1 MKKNEIL
8 FLIVT
13 LLTTVISQF
22 ANAQTKNWKTFNHK
36 YGFRIEL
43 PNYFNIGA
51 LTNSGIQ
58 YYTTELNE
66 NIMVYVETIGEGTN
80 GSLAK
85 DFQME
90 INSTKGIGYKILKDT
105 WFVISGMEED
115 EIFYMKTI
123 IKNWQTHYL
132 RITYPSSQKEIFD
145 SILPRISKSFR

>member
-1 MKKNEIL
+1 MKNFIL
-8 FLIVT
+8 LMLFAASI
-13 LLTTVISQF
+13 

-36 YGFRIEL
+36 YGFKIEL
-43 PNYFNIGA
+43 PSYFNIGS
-51 LTNSGIQ
+51 LTHSGIQ
-58 YYTTELNE
+58 YYTTDLNE
-66 NIMVYVETIGEGTN
+66 NIMVAVETIGEGSN

-105 WFVISGMEED
+105 WYVISGKEGG

-123 IKNWQTHYL
+123 IKNGQTHYL
-132 RITYPSSQKEIFD
+132 RISYQTSQKEIFD

>member
-1 MKKNEIL
+1 MKKNKIL

-13 LLTTVISQF
+13 LLTAIIGQF
-22 ANAQTKNWKTFNHK
+22 TNAQTKDWKTFNLK

-43 PNYFNIGA
+43 PNYFNIGS

-66 NIMVYVETIGEGTN
+66 NIMVTVETIGEGTN

-105 WFVISGMEED
+105 
-115 EIFYMKTI
+115 
-123 IKNWQTHYL
+123 
-132 RITYPSSQKEIFD
+132 
-145 SILPRISKSFR
+145 